1 MKELLNK
8 FTEDYILKAE
18 NSQLGKDERRIINN
32 PIVYLFIGDQSVAAL
47 KALYQINQRKWSN
60 HDGIIYLHVYMEETW
75 KAENVYSFQASDSYV
90 SGKRSRP
97 SLFETFYQNEQKL
110 VEYNQLLRQINVR
123 FSEMGMKF
131 NSFQKVNISAITYA
145 TDSLNVILPGLTIL
159 LEHSL
164 QEVFTMQYLDAFCLI
179 EERAVE
185 EETAALGL
193 SFLNELND
201 LQQHQFSFSK
211 EIRVTKDKI
220 RMTVTHNGPLF
231 NLVYLLSDKDE
242 RGMFPEDSMETNFE
256 IISTINMMKNKRVNE
271 NEHFNGNQM
280 YNDVQ
285 FTKNIQNEYR
295 IPAFVTAGFSKVARP
310 NEAIV
315 MNVLYYFIKHL
326 IMVIRDRHKAMEEQ
340 KVFEMLELDAPSIE
354 RTAQSFFPSSEKIEE
369 MLALMPSNYK
379 YSDLK
384 NVTLKEAEEL
394 LFGQSAKD
402 FFQENVMK
410 PAMENSRQFYAKHY
424 LRELLTKR
432 VEENP
437 KYGVYSAYQWTDEQY
452 VKALLRFRAEFSHQ
466 AEVLEEELNQAY
478 SEYGSQQNFSKV
490 ILFEKTNTRNFISH
504 ILKKIYSQKWNILT
518 VKSKLELVNHYI
530 KVLEDCHVEYKH
542 QIKAIEGLEY
552 SLHQSAIEV
561 ISGYNNKINQNIP
574 EYYERAVETIL
585 RELTEKRTAD
595 FYFEDKNLAGYSL
608 LLKQGSFAT
617 RVLEMCQRLIFE
629 SGQLDQSFEQ
639 EILARGNVRVA
650 YGDPQVLTKEELFS
664 ELYQLLEKDSACKIH
679 LLEYAQKHKYEEKY
693 YFGDYQS
700 SFIQYA
706 LAIDKDNRPYRLGC
720 IHENRTS
727 GIEKLSLMGG
737 FAIEDLRFYKNNVRY
752 YEKYQENGFE
762 FHPETASALS

>member
-1 MKELLNK
+1 MQELLKK

-32 PIVYLFIGDQSVAAL
+32 PIVYLFVGDQSLSAL
-47 KALYQINQRKWSN
+47 KALYKINQRKWSN
-60 HDGIIYLHVYMEETW
+60 HDGIIYLHVYIEETW
-75 KAENVYSFQASDSYV
+75 EAENVYSFQAAQTYR
-90 SGKRSRP
+90 SGKNSRP
-97 SLFETFYQNEQKL
+97 TLFNTFYQNEQKL

-123 FSEMGMKF
+123 FSELGIKF
-131 NSFQKVNISAITYA
+131 NSLQKINLSVVTQITDPL
-145 TDSLNVILPGLTIL
+145 TVILPGLTIL

-164 QEVFTMQYLDAFCLI
+164 QDNFTMQYLDAFCLL
-179 EERAVE
+179 EEKALE
-185 EETAALGL
+185 EKTAALGL
-193 SFLNELND
+193 SFLNELNNM
-201 LQQHQFSFSK
+201 QQHHYSFSND
-211 EIRVTKDKI
+211 IRVTKDKI
-220 RMTVTHNGPLF
+220 RMSVTHSGPLF

-242 RGMFPEDSMETNFE
+242 RGMFAENSMAKNFE
-256 IISTINMMKNKRVNE
+256 IISTINMMKNKKVNE

-285 FTKNIQNEYR
+285 FTKNIQNEDR
-295 IPAFVTAGFSKVARP
+295 TPAFVTAGFSKVSRP

-315 MNVLYYFIKHL
+315 MNVLYYFIRHL
-326 IMVIRDRHKAMEEQ
+326 IMVIRDRTKTIEQQ
-340 KVFEMLELDAPSIE
+340 KVFEMLELDVASIE
-354 RTAQSFFPSSEKIEE
+354 RTTQSFFPSIEKIDE

-384 NVTLKEAEEL
+384 NVSLKEAEEL
-394 LFGQSAKD
+394 LFGQSAKE
-402 FFQENVMK
+402 FFQENVWK
-410 PAMENSRQFYAKHY
+410 QASENSKQYYSKQY
-424 LRELLTKR
+424 LKELLSKR
-432 VEENP
+432 VEGNS
-437 KYGVYSAYQWTDEQY
+437 KYGVYSAYQWTEEEF
-452 VKALLRFRAEFSHQ
+452 VKTLLRLRAEFTHQ
-466 AEVLEEELNQAY
+466 TEVLEEEMGQLY
-478 SEYGSQQNFSKV
+478 SEYGSQQSFQKV
-490 ILFEKTNTRNFISH
+490 ILFEKATTRNFISH
-504 ILKKIYSQKWNILT
+504 LLRKIYHHKWKILM

-530 KVLEDCHVEYKH
+530 TVLEECHVDYKQ
-542 QIKAIEGLEY
+542 QIEAIEVLE
-552 SLHQSAIEV
+552 SNLHHRAVEV
-561 ISGYNNKINQNIP
+561 ISGYKNKINQNIP
-574 EYYERAVETIL
+574 EYYERMVEMIL
-585 RELTEKRTAD
+585 LDLTEKRTSD
-595 FYFEDKNLAGYSL
+595 FYFEDKNLASYSSL
-608 LLKQGSFAT
+608 IKQGTFAV
-617 RVLEMCQRLIFE
+617 RMLEMCQRLIFE

-706 LAIDKDNRPYRLGC
+706 LGIDMDNRPYRLGC

-762 FHPETASALS
+762 FHPEAASTLS

>member
-8 FTEDYILKAE
+8 FTEDYILQAE

-32 PIVYLFIGDQSVAAL
+32 PIVYLFVGDQSVAAL

-60 HDGIIYLHVYMEETW
+60 HDGIIYLHVYMEQTW
-75 KAENVYSFQASDSYV
+75 EAENVYSFQASETYV
-90 SGKRSRP
+90 TGKRSRP
-97 SLFETFYQNEQKL
+97 TLFETFYQNEQKL

-123 FSEMGMKF
+123 FSELGMRF
-131 NSFQKVNISAITYA
+131 NSFQKVNLSVITYV
-145 TDSLNVILPGLTIL
+145 TDPLNVILPGLTIL

-164 QEVFTMQYLDAFCLI
+164 QDVFTMQYIDAFCLI

-185 EETAALGL
+185 EETSAIGL
-193 SFLNELND
+193 SFLNELKTM
-201 LQQHQFSFSK
+201 QEQHFSFSK
-211 EIRVTKDKI
+211 EIRVTKDRI
-220 RMTVTHNGPLF
+220 RMSVTHSGPLF
-231 NLVYLLSDKDE
+231 NLTYLLSDKDE
-242 RGMFPEDSMETNFE
+242 RGMFAENSMDTNFE
-256 IISTINMMKNKRVNE
+256 IISTINMMKNKRVVE

-285 FTKNIQNEYR
+285 FTKNIQNEDR
-295 IPAFVTAGFSKVARP
+295 TPAFVTAGFSKVTRP

-326 IMVIRDRHKAMEEQ
+326 IMVIRDRNKAMEEQ
-340 KVFEMLELDAPSIE
+340 KVYEMLELDAASIE
-354 RTAQSFFPSSEKIEE
+354 RTTQSFFPSSERIDE

-384 NVTLKEAEEL
+384 NVTLKEAEEA
-394 LFGQSAKD
+394 LFGQSARE

-410 PAMENSRQFYAKHY
+410 VATENSLLFYAKHY
-424 LRELLTKR
+424 LKELLRKR

-437 KYGVYSAYQWTDEQY
+437 KYGVYSAYQWTDEPF

-466 AEVLEEELNQAY
+466 VEVLEEELNQIY
-478 SEYGSQQNFSKV
+478 QEYGSQQNFPKV
-490 ILFEKTNTRNFISH
+490 ILFEKTTTRNFISH
-504 ILKKIYSQKWNILT
+504 LLKKIYSQKWKVLI
-518 VKSKLELVNHYI
+518 VKTKLDLVNHYI
-530 KVLEDCHVEYKH
+530 KVLEECHVDYKQ
-542 QIKAIEGLEY
+542 QIQTIEGLE
-552 SLHQSAIEV
+552 SNLHQRAIEV

-574 EYYERAVETIL
+574 EYYERTVETIL

-595 FYFEDKNLAGYSL
+595 FYFEDRNLSGYSL
-608 LLKQGSFAT
+608 LLKQGTFAT
-617 RVLEMCQRLIFE
+617 RVLEMCQRLIFG

-762 FHPETASALS
+762 FHPEIYSTLS